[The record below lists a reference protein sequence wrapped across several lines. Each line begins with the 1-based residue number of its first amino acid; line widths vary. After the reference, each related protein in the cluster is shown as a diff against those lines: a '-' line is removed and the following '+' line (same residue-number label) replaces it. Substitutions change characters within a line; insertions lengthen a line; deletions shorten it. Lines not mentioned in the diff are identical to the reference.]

1 MKMIDK
7 AALRAQLLKQIEIDV
22 PDDSDTGAMM
32 LRNREVYADLM
43 VMTFCEGERFAHAG
57 TSPEDVSVMFG
68 NFLASSMA
76 NLLFSSAKPGE
87 EEPDADAAHIMI
99 HLLVKDFD
107 NILHEL
113 WKQRFRIGGGSREV
127 TEGHGIDVPM
137 KDVADA

>member
-7 AALRAQLLKQIEIDV
+7 AALRATLLKQIEIDV
-22 PDDSDTGAMM
+22 QDDSDTGAMM

-57 TSPEDVSVMFG
+57 STPEGASVMFA
-68 NFLASSMA
+68 NFLASAMA
-76 NLLFSSAKPGE
+76 NLIFASAKPGE
-87 EEPDADAAHIMI
+87 EEPDAEAAHIMI

-107 NILHEL
+107 MILHEL
-113 WKQRFRIGGGSREV
+113 WKARFNIGGGSPDI